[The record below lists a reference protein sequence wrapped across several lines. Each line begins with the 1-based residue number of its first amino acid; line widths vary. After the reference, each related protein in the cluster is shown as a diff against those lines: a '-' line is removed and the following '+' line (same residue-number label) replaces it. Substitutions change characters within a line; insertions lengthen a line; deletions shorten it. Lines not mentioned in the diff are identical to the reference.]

1 MGTKRHFRVWRG
13 DSSGGEI
20 KDFDVEVN
28 DGEVVLDIIHRLQA
42 TQTPDLACRWNCKAG
57 KCGSCSME
65 INGMPKLGCMTR
77 MSTFEEDETVTI
89 TPLRTFP
96 VIRDLVTD
104 VSFNYEKA
112 RETPA
117 FAPPPGVAPGQYRMQ
132 QVDVERSQEFRK
144 CIECFLCQNT
154 CHVVRDHE
162 ENKVEFSG
170 PRYFIRAAELD
181 MHPLDA
187 KSDRKEYAQATM
199 GMGYC
204 NITKC
209 CTEVC
214 PEHIKITDNA
224 IIPMKERVV
233 DRRYDPLVWLGRK
246 IFRRDE
252 LESQP
257 AFTAAGPGSGSMA
270 PSSSIGVT
278 GVAAGTPFS
287 SARQPEGPPLA
298 EDGRLDVSELLSGS
312 AGGPSP
318 FGDEQTFPLPN
329 ARITYNHPEIG
340 KDDDIEPAH

>member
-20 KDFDVEVN
+20 QDFDVEVN

-65 INGMPKLGCMTR
+65 INGKPKLGCMTR
-77 MSTFEEDETVTI
+77 MSTFEENETVTI

-117 FAPPPGVAPGQYRMQ
+117 FAPPPAVAPGDYRMQ

-162 ENKVEFSG
+162 ENKTAFSG

-181 MHPLDA
+181 MHPLDDRE
-187 KSDRKEYAQATM
+187 DRKQYAQAHQ
-199 GMGYC
+199 GLGYC

-246 IFRRDE
+246 IFRRDQ
-252 LESQP
+252 LD
-257 AFTAAGPGSGSMA
+257 GDNMA
-270 PSSSIGVT
+270 PSTSTGVT
-278 GVAAGTPFS
+278 DVASGTTRFS
-287 SARQPEGPPLA
+287 SARQPEGAPVRS
-298 EDGRLDVSELLSGS
+298 DGKLDVSEVSLPTQ
-312 AGGPSP
+312 GGPSP
-318 FGDEQTFPLPN
+318 FGDDLSFPLPPGEV
-329 ARITYNHPEIG
+329 TYHQPADR
-340 KDDDIEPAH
+340 KDSGSDPNLH